1 MGTSKNCFLPKIYL
15 YKESGFILIF
25 KGISKKQFLDVPLY
39 LSGKW
44 GLLMRN
50 FASISTFIIA
60 IVVFA
65 SSCATLNTQDT
76 KLVDQLKAEN
86 RVCSQNLNL
95 FMRENDVLKAENAKY
110 KKENVNLQSR
120 NNLLQSDL
128 NALQT
133 KYTNDIA
140 MWNQR
145 YTALQQKYD
154 VFVKQSDVKLQE
166 LDQRNKELEKKMAD
180 EIARLNEVIR
190 KQEVDFIKEK
200 ENIVNQNAKK
210 EIEYQT
216 TIDNLQKQ
224 VTSLTSEKEQLKS
237 RLAEAEV
244 LIQKI
249 QKELDEMKKSSVA
262 EPKKALDTGSET
274 KKDEQKKEESK

>member
-1 MGTSKNCFLPKIYL
+1 
-15 YKESGFILIF
+15 
-25 KGISKKQFLDVPLY
+25 
-39 LSGKW
+39 
-44 GLLMRN
+44 MRN
-50 FASISTFIIA
+50 FASISTFVIA

-133 KYTNDIA
+133 KYNNDIA

-145 YTALQQKYD
+145 YNSLQQKYD

-210 EIEYQT
+210 EIECQT
-216 TIDNLQKQ
+216 TIDSLQKQ
-224 VTSLTSEKEQLKS
+224 VASLSSEKEQLKS

-244 LIQKI
+244 LIQKM
-249 QKELDEMKKSSVA
+249 QKELDDMKKASVTEINKA
-262 EPKKALDTGSET
+262 EDTGTET
-274 KKDEQKKEESK
+274 TKDEQKKEESK